1 MIQCESVEIKDT
13 CLFWLWY
20 QIFISIY

>member
-1 MIQCESVEIKDT
+1 MIQCESVEIKDK
-13 CLFWLWY
+13 CLFWLGY

>member
-1 MIQCESVEIKDT
+1 MIQCESVEIKDK

>member
-1 MIQCESVEIKDT
+1 MIQCESGEIKDT